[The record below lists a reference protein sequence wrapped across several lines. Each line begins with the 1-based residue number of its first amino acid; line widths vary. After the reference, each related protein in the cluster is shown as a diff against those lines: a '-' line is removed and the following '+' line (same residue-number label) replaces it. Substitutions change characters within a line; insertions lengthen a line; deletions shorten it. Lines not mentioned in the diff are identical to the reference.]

1 MKIDL
6 QKILKREKT
15 AKGGVAD
22 FRFAKNGPE
31 NDVLDVLSL
40 DVRIG

>member
-1 MKIDL
+1 MNLYL

-15 AKGGVAD
+15 TNGGIAE
-22 FRFAKNGPE
+22 FRFVKNGRE

-40 DVRIG
+40 DIGIS